1 MYATEVVCGGSGTGL
16 GNQGSARGILMTM
29 RRFLLRVLM
38 VLVAAMGLAGAS
50 AGAQTQM
57 DAFHWVNFHDAKDE
71 PTVAWVS
78 ALLRAEKWTA
88 IREIGV
94 EYDAAIVETVN
105 REQPQGNP
113 AADVY
118 TFWSVGLATKQVQLL
133 LRVSNPRVVD
143 WTSFSGL
150 SAPELGLIYDDC
162 SQCAATT
169 YFTTL
174 YYNPAEHGWRARWVR
189 GNQAAALHVAGHVD
203 GVEHTEVY
211 GVLTEHDGRQV
222 LGTWDHFDYGKAKPA
237 EDFVYEYS
245 VDALTGL
252 EQTHLLAD
260 PHSATLELRLCQID
274 PLGGARELTAG
285 QDSPLCQDLVK
296 ANAKPE
302 RRRPVTTPP
311 ANNQGKSVP
320 GGNVKAAVPKI
331 VK

>member
-1 MYATEVVCGGSGTGL
+1 
-16 GNQGSARGILMTM
+16 MTM
-29 RRFLLRVLM
+29 RGFWLRAVVLLM
-38 VLVAAMGLAGAS
+38 AAVCGSGLR

-71 PTVAWVS
+71 PTVAWVT

-105 REQPQGNP
+105 REEAQGNP
-113 AADVY
+113 ALDVF
-118 TFWSVGLATKQVQLL
+118 TFWSVSLAKKQVELL
-133 LRVSNPRVVD
+133 LRASNPRVVD
-143 WTSFSGL
+143 WTSFNGL
-150 SAPELGLIYDDC
+150 TTPELGLIYDDC

-174 YYNPAEHGWRARWVR
+174 YYSYAEHGWRARWVR

-222 LGTWDHFDYGKAKPA
+222 LGKWDHFDYGKAKPA

-296 ANAKPE
+296 ANTKPE

-320 GGNVKAAVPKI
+320 GVNHTPAPK
-331 VK
+331 VASAKPAK

>member
-1 MYATEVVCGGSGTGL
+1 MV
-16 GNQGSARGILMTM
+16 
-29 RRFLLRVLM
+29 
-38 VLVAAMGLAGAS
+38 VLVAAIGLASMPAE
-50 AGAQTQM
+50 AQTQM

-71 PTVAWVS
+71 PTVAWVT

-94 EYDAAIVETVN
+94 EYDSAIVETVD
-105 REQPQGNP
+105 RDQPQGNP
-113 AADVY
+113 AGDMH
-118 TFWSVGLATKQVQLL
+118 TFWSVSLATKRVELL
-133 LRVSNPRVVD
+133 LRVSNPRAVD

-150 SAPELGLIYDDC
+150 ALPELGLIYDDC
-162 SQCAATT
+162 SQCAAST

-174 YYNPAEHGWRARWVR
+174 YYNFAEHAWRARWVR
-189 GNQAAALHVAGHVD
+189 GNQAAALHVAGHVE

-211 GVLTEHDGRQV
+211 GVLTEHDGRQI
-222 LGTWDHFDYGKAKPA
+222 LGKWDHFDYGKAKPA

-260 PHSATLELRLCQID
+260 PHSAALELRLCQID
-274 PLGGARELTAG
+274 PLGAPRELTAG
-285 QDSPLCQDLVK
+285 QDSPLCQELLK

-320 GGNVKAAVPKI
+320 GVAHAAAPKVSDSKPVK
-331 VK
+331 